1 MKSAPPE
8 TRELLLR
15 LREQLILAQVRIMEL
30 EDQRD
35 ELTPQVATL
44 EGHLTEAQGLA
55 DRTLEENT
63 HLRRVHDD
71 DQAQLQHQRHLVHVA
86 HEALAETRR
95 QLGEAES
102 ALADLRRQHAG
113 LTSQYDQLA
122 TRLDSTTAEARQLA
136 TELDASRLWADQQ
149 AARIQ
154 QLDAERQAMR
164 ASRSWRW
171 TAWLRA
177 LERRLGGSRQ
187 A

>member
-44 EGHLTEAQGLA
+44 EGHLTEAQRLA
-55 DRTLEENT
+55 DRTIEENT
-63 HLRRVHDD
+63 HLRRVHED

-86 HEALAETRR
+86 HEALTESRAQLAATEAA
-95 QLGEAES
+95 LGEH
-102 ALADLRRQHAG
+102 RQRIGELTAQVDHLQAG
-113 LTSQYDQLA
+113 LTASETRAQHLDAALNA
-122 TRLDSTTAEARQLA
+122 TRQTV
-136 TELDASRLWADQQ
+136 ADQT
-149 AARIQ
+149 ARVA
-154 QLDAERQAMR
+154 QLDAERRVLR
-164 ASRSWRW
+164 ASRTWRW

-177 LERRLGGSRQ
+177 LERRLGGRGPS
-187 A
+187 